1 MSGIEKKGICQ
12 RSHWLSDMAKTMS
25 DQQIATMYEE
35 ISEFR
40 RTGIL
45 HGSMLRDF
53 ARRIQSEIK
62 SSSPELRMAE
72 DAVLFEMGRRLYER
86 L

>member
-1 MSGIEKKGICQ
+1 MSSIEKKGIRQ
-12 RSHWLSDMAKTMS
+12 RSHWLSDMANALT

-45 HGSMLRDF
+45 HGSLLRDF
-53 ARRIQSEIK
+53 ARGIQSKIN